1 MITETTPAI
10 IAENIPEELTQRP
23 QWVCWRYEERDGK
36 LTKVPYQPN
45 GRRASCSDLMTWSTF
60 EECFA
65 KFLASQKILAVEK
78 DRGIHFEATGKPVFD
93 GIGFVFCNADPYA
106 GIDLDKCRDPETGEI
121 EPWAQKILGQV
132 PEGYIEVSPSG
143 RGLHIFTEGAVRGGG
158 MRKGR
163 VEMYS
168 QGRYFTVTGRQ
179 P

>member
-1 MITETTPAI
+1 MIKETTPALLVE
-10 IAENIPEELTQRP
+10 AENIPEELTKRP
-23 QWVCWRYEERDGK
+23 QWVCWRLEERDGK

-45 GRRASCSDLMTWSTF
+45 GRHASATDLMTWSTF
-60 EECFA
+60 TEA
-65 KFLASQKILAVEK
+65 ILAVYPPDDYK
-78 DRGIHFEATGKPVFD
+78 ALGFD

-121 EPWAQKILGQV
+121 ESWALEMLEQV

-143 RGLHIFTEGAVRGGG
+143 TGLHIFTEGSVRGGG

-163 VEMYS
+163 IEMYS